1 MIYALNALQVHQWL
15 SNVAVVLAGG
25 VHDYWTCPGERTI
38 TALNE
43 KYWERRLSGESI
55 WLVEF
60 YAPWCSACQR
70 FSKGYKEVAK
80 LLEED
85 EIETGA
91 VNCQT
96 EANLCAERFAIR
108 SYPTIRLINRERG
121 TQQEYVSMPSACSP
135 AVACGRAALVLRTPR
150 YICAFADWGWST
162 MQVPQL

>member
-1 MIYALNALQVHQWL
+1 MADRCGCCAGWCVH
-15 SNVAVVLAGG
+15 V
-25 VHDYWTCPGERTI
+25 DWTCPGERTI

-60 YAPWCSACQR
+60 YAPWCSACQK

-96 EANLCAERFAIR
+96 EANLCADRFAIR

-121 TQQEYVSMPSACSP
+121 TQQEYVDMPSARCP
-135 AVACGRAALVLRTPR
+135 PCRQYEHGALALTKVRRT
-150 YICAFADWGWST
+150 CAYSLTGWT
-162 MQVPQL
+162 V